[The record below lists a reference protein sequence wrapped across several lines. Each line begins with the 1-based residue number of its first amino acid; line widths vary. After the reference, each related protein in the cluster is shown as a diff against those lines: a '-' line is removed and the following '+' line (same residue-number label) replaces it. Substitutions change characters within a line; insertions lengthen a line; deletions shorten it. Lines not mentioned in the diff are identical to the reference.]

1 MVEAPLEKTTGAE
14 AVIWDLS
21 VFYAAVD
28 DPAIDADMQHVE
40 QMIDDFSTKYRGRV
54 ARLTATEMHQAYS
67 ELEAIHDRSGRLSSF
82 ASLTYAA
89 ATDNPQYGALLQ
101 KVTEFNARIGQKLV
115 FFDLEWNEADDE
127 IAQKLLDD
135 PALGQYRHYLE
146 AERRFKP
153 YQLSEIEEQ
162 LLMDKAVT
170 GRSAWS
176 RFFQQLVSSMRLDYE
191 GEQLPLEAV
200 LTRTHDPD
208 RAVRRKAADSVTAG
222 LREYAMQLTY
232 IFNVLAADKG
242 SDDRRRGYPT
252 WISSFNLQQKA
263 PDETVE
269 ALIEMVT
276 SSYDLVARHYHLK
289 RTILGY
295 DELTDYDRYAPL
307 PLEDKSAFAWD
318 ESREIVLNAFSAFHP
333 RFGEIAARFFDENWI
348 HAPVRPGKR
357 GGAFASTTVPSAHP
371 FILVNYQGK
380 SEDVKTLAHELGHG
394 LHMFLACESQ
404 GLFGMHNPLTTS
416 EMASTFAEML
426 VFTDMMQKEPDP
438 KVRLMMLAQKIEQ
451 AFATVH
457 RQVSMN
463 RFEDALHNAR
473 RSEGELSTERISQLW
488 TETQRAMF
496 GDSLV
501 IREDYGI
508 WWAYVGHFV
517 SVPGYV
523 YAYAFGELLVLALFN
538 LYKQQGA
545 DFIPKYIDVLAA
557 GNSDYPEA
565 ILAKAGIDLADPD
578 FWQEGIDALREL
590 IEQEEALARE
600 VYPDLF

>member
-1 MVEAPLEKTTGAE
+1 
-14 AVIWDLS
+14 
-21 VFYAAVD
+21 
-28 DPAIDADMQHVE
+28 
-40 QMIDDFSTKYRGRV
+40 
-54 ARLTATEMHQAYS
+54 
-67 ELEAIHDRSGRLSSF
+67 
-82 ASLTYAA
+82 
-89 ATDNPQYGALLQ
+89 
-101 KVTEFNARIGQKLV
+101 
-115 FFDLEWNEADDE
+115 
-127 IAQKLLDD
+127 
-135 PALGQYRHYLE
+135 
-146 AERRFKP
+146 
-153 YQLSEIEEQ
+153 
-162 LLMDKAVT
+162 
-170 GRSAWS
+170 
-176 RFFQQLVSSMRLDYE
+176 
-191 GEQLPLEAV
+191 
-200 LTRTHDPD
+200 
-208 RAVRRKAADSVTAG
+208 
-222 LREYAMQLTY
+222 MQLTY

-252 WISSFNLQQKA
+252 WISSFNLQHKA

-318 ESREIVLNAFSAFHP
+318 E
-333 RFGEIAARFFDENWI
+333 NWI

-357 GGAFASTTVPSAHP
+357 GGAFASATVPSAHP

-463 RFEDALHNAR
+463 RFEDALHTAR

-557 GNSDYPEA
+557 GNSDFPEA

-590 IEQEEALARE
+590 IQQEEALARE